1 MINNEEDHMITLL
14 VVKQYIKNFI
24 SKYEV
29 YLKPLFK
36 MILALISLM
45 MINGKIGYMHR
56 LDNISIVLIIAL
68 MCSFMPMNFIIFV
81 AAAFIVLH
89 LYALSLECAAIA
101 LVIFLVLFL
110 LYFRFSPKDTIVVLL
125 TPICFV
131 LKIPYAVPLAMGLL
145 GTPTSAISVGC
156 GVMVNYLISYFAES
170 ATALSGMDAEEMTT
184 KFRFII
190 DGFLDNKDMMLT
202 IAAFAVT
209 IILVYM
215 IKRLSIDYA
224 WTIAMIAGAITDVMI
239 LLIGDMVFDTNV
251 SIVGIII
258 GTIFSV
264 LIVKVVEFFAFH
276 VDYSRVEKVQ
286 FEDDEYYYYV
296 KAVPKIA
303 VAKPAKTV
311 KKITSQKKEAAQ
323 PPRTTGSVIRKSNKS
338 GLK

>member
-14 VVKQYIKNFI
+14 VVKQYIKSFI

-29 YLKPLFK
+29 YLKPLLK

-101 LVIFLVLFL
+101 LIIFLVLFL
-110 LYFRFSPKDTIVVLL
+110 LYFRFSPKDTLIVLL

-131 LKIPYAVPLAMGLL
+131 LKIPYVIPLTMGLL
-145 GTPTSAISVGC
+145 GTPASAISVGC
-156 GVMVNYLISYFAES
+156 GVMVNYLISYFADS
-170 ATALSGMDAEEMTT
+170 ATALSGMGSDEITA

-190 DGFLDNKDMMLT
+190 DGFIDNKGMMLT

-215 IKRLSIDYA
+215 IKRLSVDHA
-224 WTIAMIAGAITDVMI
+224 WTIAIIAGAIADVLI
-239 LLIGDMVFDTNV
+239 LLVGDMIFDTNV

-258 GTIFSV
+258 GTVFSV
-264 LIVKVVEFFAFH
+264 LIAKIVEFFAFH

-296 KAVPKIA
+296 KAVPKIT
-303 VAKPAKTV
+303 VAMPSKTV
-311 KKITSQKKEAAQ
+311 KKINTPKKKSSGSQ
-323 PPRTTGSVIRKSNKS
+323 TRK
-338 GLK
+338 